1 MIYHTFECGCWF
13 ACLFPCFFQESKFK
27 KYVFK
32 VLKIRFVLKFFL
44 VHGRIFPQWELAGS
58 LQLKSRHSFFPS
70 WPCACC
76 QTSLKKKKTNQFC
89 LPWKSAEE
97 GNIPPCKE
105 LCLWYSHSPHFD
117 VMQISVGPWTDG
129 NISSF
134 KSSKVI
140 LGLVLTWPSDLQNL
154 VMVSPTDFRLIDRKL

>member
-76 QTSLKKKKTNQFC
+76 QTSLKKKKQTSFVYPESLLRRGTFLLVRNCVCGIHTLLTLMLCRFQWGLGQMEIY
-89 LPWKSAEE
+89 LPSKVPRSFLA
-97 GNIPPCKE
+97 
-105 LCLWYSHSPHFD
+105 LCL
-117 VMQISVGPWTDG
+117 
-129 NISSF
+129 
-134 KSSKVI
+134 
-140 LGLVLTWPSDLQNL
+140 LGLQIYKIWSWSLQQTL
-154 VMVSPTDFRLIDRKL
+154 GW

>member
-1 MIYHTFECGCWF
+1 MIFHTFECGCWF
-13 ACLFPCFFQESKFK
+13 ACLFPCSFQESKFR

-44 VHGRIFPQWELAGS
+44 VHGRIFPQSELAGS
-58 LQLKSRHSFFPS
+58 LQLKSRHSLFLLDPMHVVRH
-70 WPCACC
+70 
-76 QTSLKKKKTNQFC
+76 LKKKKDQFC
-89 LPWKSAEE
+89 LPWKSSEE

-117 VMQISVGPWTDG
+117 VMQISVGPWTYG

-134 KSSKVI
+134 RSSKVI
-140 LGLVLTWPSDLQNL
+140 LGLGLTWPSNLQNL
-154 VMVSPTDFRLIDRKL
+154 VMVSPTDIRLIDRKL